1 MARCNR
7 ALGSRLAGLA
17 GLLALPLSGCGAD
30 GDDPNA
36 WGRARFTEP
45 DGTFTLEYLAPP
57 WEVLHTGGVLRLRIR
72 PEVFGYDV
80 NVAASTHGL
89 DVAPV
94 DADDVISDLEGVEV
108 FVPKDERFDPLA
120 GLDLPEGED
129 PPMPLAG
136 VDLDDPFAVAHAELS
151 HLAIERDGRIDF
163 DLTETTNL
171 FGQPGL
177 TYMVV
182 TQSDTFMRVVYM
194 PSAKG
199 VVRAALVSVFDT
211 ATADMDWMLDGFA
224 TDVTPPTSGEGD
236 GGDESGAMEGEG

>member
-7 ALGSRLAGLA
+7 ALGPCLAGLVV
-17 GLLALPLSGCGAD
+17 LLPLPLAGCGAD

-36 WGRARFTEP
+36 WGRARFTEAE
-45 DGTFTLEYLAPP
+45 GTFTVEYLAPP
-57 WEVLHTGGVLRLRIR
+57 WELLHAGGVLRLRIR

-89 DVAPV
+89 DIAPV

-108 FVPKDERFDPLA
+108 FVPEDERFDPLA
-120 GLDLPEGED
+120 GLDLPQDEQ
-129 PPMPLAG
+129 PAMPLAD

-151 HLAIERDGRIDF
+151 HLAIEREGRIDF
-163 DLTETTNL
+163 DLAETTNL

-177 TYMVV
+177 TYQVV

-199 VVRAALVSVFDT
+199 VVRATLVSVFDI
-211 ATADMDWMLDGFA
+211 ATADMDWMLEGFA
-224 TDVTPPTSGEGD
+224 TDVTPPDSVEPSDDGET
-236 GGDESGAMEGEG
+236 EGEG